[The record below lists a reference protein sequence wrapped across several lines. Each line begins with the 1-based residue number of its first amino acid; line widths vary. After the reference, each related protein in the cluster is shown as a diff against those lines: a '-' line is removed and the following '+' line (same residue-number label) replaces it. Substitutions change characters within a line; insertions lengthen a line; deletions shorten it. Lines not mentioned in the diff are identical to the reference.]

1 MNSFVIRLAELN
13 ILIESKYPYLP
24 DLCKNYIVESNDV
37 DISAVAID
45 EKIQNERTRSDEEVS
60 PSIAESLCVYRDIA
74 EQLPKYDRVLFHG
87 AAISYNGKAYLF
99 TAPSGT
105 GKTTHVNLWRKFIGD
120 DVGIINGDKP
130 ILLIDKTK
138 TIVFGTPWAGKE
150 GWQTNTSAEL
160 CGICFVTRGTDNT
173 CVSISSSH
181 CLIDLFN
188 QIYMPADSE
197 SASKTYELID
207 RLVSNVPLYRLSCD
221 ISEDAVKA
229 SFEALTSEEYLK

>member
-13 ILIESKYPYLP
+13 VLIESNYPYLP
-24 DLCKNYIVESNDV
+24 ELCKDYVVESS
-37 DISAVAID
+37 DIDITAVATD
-45 EKIQNERTRSDEEVS
+45 EKIHCERTRSDEEVS
-60 PSIAESLCVYRDIA
+60 PPIAESLCVYRDIA

-87 AAISYNGKAYLF
+87 AAISYDGKAYLF

-105 GKTTHVNLWRKFIGD
+105 GKTTHINLWRKYIGG

-130 ILLIDKTK
+130 ILSIYDSQ

-160 CGICFVTRGTDNT
+160 GGICFVTRGTDNT
-173 CVSISSSH
+173 CVPISSSD

-188 QIYMPADSE
+188 QIYMPVDSE

-207 RLVSNVPLYRLSCD
+207 RLVRKVPLYILSCD
-221 ISEDAVKA
+221 ISEDAVRA
-229 SFEALTSEEYLK
+229 SFEALTSQKYPK